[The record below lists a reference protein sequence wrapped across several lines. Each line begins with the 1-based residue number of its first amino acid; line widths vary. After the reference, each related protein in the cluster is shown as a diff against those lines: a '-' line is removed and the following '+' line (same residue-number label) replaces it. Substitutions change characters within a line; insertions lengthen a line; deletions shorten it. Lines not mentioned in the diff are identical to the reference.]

1 MNNVNIITVLPALS
15 KTRIVIVDQIIIW
28 TFLDSHK
35 LLYSKIHDDAG
46 GTENS
51 LYTLYSIAVFAFF
64 KSRTVR

>member
-15 KTRIVIVDQIIIW
+15 KTRIVIVDQIITW

-51 LYTLYSIAVFAFF
+51 LYTV
-64 KSRTVR
+64 